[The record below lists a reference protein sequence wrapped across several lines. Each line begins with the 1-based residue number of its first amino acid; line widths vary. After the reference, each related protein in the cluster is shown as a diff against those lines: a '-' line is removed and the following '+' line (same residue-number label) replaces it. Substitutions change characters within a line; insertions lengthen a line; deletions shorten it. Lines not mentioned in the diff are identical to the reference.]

1 MAKKKRADLPL
12 GEELLDRGLGVLEG
26 PLNRVVER
34 VLKSRVVLVPVGLSL
49 KVTLKA
55 ASLFVPPPPWSPSS
69 SPAKTSSSSRPSSSW
84 KERR

>member
-1 MAKKKRADLPL
+1 MAKKNRADLPL
-12 GEELLDRGLGVLEG
+12 GEELLDRGVGLLEG

-49 KVTLKA
+49 KLTLKA
-55 ASLFVPPPPWSPSS
+55 ASLIVPPPPWSPSS
-69 SPAKTSSSSRPSSSW
+69 PSSSKKK

>member
-12 GEELLDRGLGVLEG
+12 GEELLDRGVGLLEG

-34 VLKSRVVLVPVGLSL
+34 VLKSRVVLVPVGVSL
-49 KVTLKA
+49 KLTLKV
-55 ASLFVPPPPWSPSS
+55 ASLFVPPPPWSPSPS
-69 SPAKTSSSSRPSSSW
+69 TSSLKQ

>member
-1 MAKKKRADLPL
+1 MAKKKRGDLPL
-12 GEELLDRGLGVLEG
+12 GEELLDRSVGLLEG

-34 VLKSRVVLVPVGLSL
+34 VLKSRVVLLPVGLSL

-55 ASLFVPPPPWSPSS
+55 ARLLVPPPPWTPSS
-69 SPAKTSSSSRPSSSW
+69 TSSSASTGTTTNR